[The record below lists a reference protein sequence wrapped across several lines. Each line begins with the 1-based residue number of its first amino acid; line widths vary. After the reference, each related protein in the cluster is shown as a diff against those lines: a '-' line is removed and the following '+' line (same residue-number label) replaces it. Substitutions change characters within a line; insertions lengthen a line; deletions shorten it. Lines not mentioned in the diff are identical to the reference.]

1 MIQTPQQHVQSQFIR
16 SNTLHNGSRVGFPG
30 MAVNYAVDYAV
41 MDVRMA
47 VIILLSIRRLL
58 SDPNQTR
65 TWHDQTRTWHD
76 QTLDGNAM
84 VCLFPQ
90 QLLVHVVV
98 I

>member
-41 MDVRMA
+41 MAVRMA

-58 SDPNQTR
+58 SDPN
-65 TWHDQTRTWHD
+65 QTRTWHD